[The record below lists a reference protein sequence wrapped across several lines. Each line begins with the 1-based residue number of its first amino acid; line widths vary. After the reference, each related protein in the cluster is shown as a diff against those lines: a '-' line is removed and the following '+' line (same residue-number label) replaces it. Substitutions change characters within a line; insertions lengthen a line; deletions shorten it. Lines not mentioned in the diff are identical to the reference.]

1 MARLLATLSKPMAR
15 VLARSVH
22 LVLGDARRLLGMTQN
37 EFGSALGASHRTAVR
52 WDAGQS
58 SPGEHELRTLAR
70 LLHPHDRSLAI
81 EVAQHLGETLETLGL
96 ETPPPPPAPAPP
108 QPPHPPPTRPED
120 LVDIVV
126 CAAVEVTGSMPSAL
140 RPVLYAVFKRARE
153 VGLTVQAAENALR
166 PAVETAS
173 GTRQPHANAPKQAAR
188 EAR

>member
-1 MARLLATLSKPMAR
+1 MACPFATLSKPMAR
-15 VLARSVH
+15 APARSVH
-22 LVLGDARRLLGMTQN
+22 LVLGDARRVLGMTQN
-37 EFGSALGASHRTAVR
+37 EFGSALGSSHRTAVR

-58 SPGEHELRTLAR
+58 SPGAHELRTLAG
-70 LLHPHDRSLAI
+70 LLHPRDRSLAI

-108 QPPHPPPTRPED
+108 QPPQPPPTRPED

-140 RPVLYAVFKRARE
+140 RPLLYAVFKRARE
-153 VGLTVQAAENALR
+153 VGLTMQAVENALR
-166 PAVETAS
+166 PVVETA
-173 GTRQPHANAPKQAAR
+173 TKPPHTNAPKQTAR

>member
-1 MARLLATLSKPMAR
+1 
-15 VLARSVH
+15 
-22 LVLGDARRLLGMTQN
+22 MTQN

-58 SPGEHELRTLAR
+58 SPGAHELRTLAG
-70 LLHPHDRSLAI
+70 LLHPHDRLLAV

-96 ETPPPPPAPAPP
+96 ETPLPPPAPAPP
-108 QPPHPPPTRPED
+108 QPPPTRPED

-166 PAVETAS
+166 PAVEAAG
-173 GTRQPHANAPKQAAR
+173 GTKPPHANAPKQAAR